1 MIRKTLF
8 IVGLTWFFVYV
19 IVTAV
24 LVGFKLTDINLAL
37 PVQTFILTALLVPM
51 IMFVI
56 APRVKRL
63 ADRIWR

>member
-63 ADRIWR
+63 ADRIWG